1 MMKTL
6 VEQTRGTGLKV
17 LKLSA
22 FATNEYAIHVYEK
35 IGFVQTGRIP
45 EKFFKDSKYIDEVII
60 TKVLE

>member
-1 MMKTL
+1 M
-6 VEQTRGTGLKV
+6 KV

-35 IGFVQTGRIP
+35 IGFVQTGGIP
-45 EKFFKDSKYIDEVII
+45 EKFFKDSKYIDEVIM